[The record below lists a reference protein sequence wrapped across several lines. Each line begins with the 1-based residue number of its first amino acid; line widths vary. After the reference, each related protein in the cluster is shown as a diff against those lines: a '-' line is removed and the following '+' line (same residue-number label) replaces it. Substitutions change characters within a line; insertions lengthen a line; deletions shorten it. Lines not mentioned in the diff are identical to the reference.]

1 MWLRSGVAMAVAT
14 IPLIGPLAWNSRML
28 WVRGKKK
35 KKKRQEGT
43 VSFPSDREVAQSGG
57 TYQLDEAVV

>member
-1 MWLRSGVAMAVAT
+1 MAQIWCCYGCSNYTSDWTPSLELPYVVGA
-14 IPLIGPLAWNSRML
+14 
-28 WVRGKKK
+28 GKKK